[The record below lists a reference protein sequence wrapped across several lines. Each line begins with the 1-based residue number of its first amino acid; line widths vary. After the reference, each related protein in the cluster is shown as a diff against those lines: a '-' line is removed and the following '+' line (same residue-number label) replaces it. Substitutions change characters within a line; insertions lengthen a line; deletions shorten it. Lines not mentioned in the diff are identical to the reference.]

1 VYFRRFHPDQF
12 SPLTHL
18 VLPLLGAAAIGYPLY
33 QLVKP
38 GQPAPFDRYPY
49 IALGVLVVALLYA
62 AYVYRRDP
70 SLGERVG
77 SVVADAE

>member
-1 VYFRRFHPDQF
+1 
-12 SPLTHL
+12 
-18 VLPLLGAAAIGYPLY
+18 
-33 QLVKP
+33 
-38 GQPAPFDRYPY
+38 
-49 IALGVLVVALLYA
+49 VLVVALLYA